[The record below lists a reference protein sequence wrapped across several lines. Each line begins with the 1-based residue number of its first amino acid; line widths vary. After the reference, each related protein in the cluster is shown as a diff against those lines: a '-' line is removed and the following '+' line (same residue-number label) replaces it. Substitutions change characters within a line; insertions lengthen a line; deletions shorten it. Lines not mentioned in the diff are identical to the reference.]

1 MMKNVE
7 QHVQYFQSVQISLLQ
22 DETKYFRKKPLKVNN
37 NFFLKTSQVQSIHVL
52 NLS

>member
-22 DETKYFRKKPLKVNN
+22 DEKKYFRK
-37 NFFLKTSQVQSIHVL
+37 
-52 NLS
+52 

>member
-22 DETKYFRKKPLKVNN
+22 DETKYFRK
-37 NFFLKTSQVQSIHVL
+37 
-52 NLS
+52 